1 MKFYVISIILTV
13 TALFVPVIQPAI
25 AGAGEDTIA
34 VSLESLE
41 SMDGDDAG
49 GGNGMELPE
58 GGGGSGGIPQTEQKQ
73 AAQKRE
79 EVAKNT
85 QAEKLVNSNKTANT
99 NESSSNM
106 TKSAGSESTGQDIT
120 GNSGVNGGRAG
131 SPGGDGTGGTPGG
144 KGKEGGTGS
153 KGSGNNPI
161 GKNPDPAPK
170 TTTNYGCVNGK
181 GYKMVTKPKIK
192 LNRAQTLT
200 IPSGTR
206 VTVNGAFS
214 ANGSLNVSG
223 VSGGNAEA
231 QRLARNAASGIKVNV
246 IDKTITKCNVT
257 ITYTLAE

>member
-13 TALFVPVIQPAI
+13 IVLFIPVIQPVI
-25 AGAGEDTIA
+25 ASTGEDTIA
-34 VSLESLE
+34 VSLESPE

-73 AAQKRE
+73 VTQKRE
-79 EVAKNT
+79 EVTKST
-85 QAEKLVNSNKTANT
+85 QVEKSVNSNKTVST
-99 NESSSNM
+99 NESSSNAV
-106 TKSAGSESTGQDIT
+106 KSTGSESTGQNNT
-120 GNSGVNGGRAG
+120 GNSGGNGGKAG
-131 SPGGDGTGGTPGG
+131 SPGGDRTGGTPGG

-153 KGSGNNPI
+153 EGSGNNPI
-161 GKNPDPAPK
+161 DPAPK
-170 TTTNYGCVNGK
+170 TAANYGCVKGK
-181 GYKMVTKPKIK
+181 GYKMVSNPKIK

-206 VTVNGAFS
+206 VTVSAAFS
-214 ANGSLNVSG
+214 TNGSLNISG

-231 QRLARNAASGIKVNV
+231 QRLARNAASGIRVNV